1 MRKPAKK
8 YVSPYPKAYSFNPK
22 NLVREKSVTS
32 QKNFLEDTII
42 YGEDDALPLRI
53 AQAVDESPA
62 TTACI
67 GTVAQFI
74 KGAGFSNAD
83 LMNIKVDQYG
93 TTLWDFHCQI
103 SDYMALFE
111 GFAVNF
117 KYDFEGKITNAYVL
131 PFESVRF
138 VKSND
143 RNIRYMKYNP
153 YFGTQEYKRDF
164 TITYHAFNPV
174 TIQDEIHEEGI
185 NYNGQVYYYGAT
197 RPLYKFYPVPRY
209 WSGKKWIYVDGK
221 IQEFH
226 AENLDN
232 GFFQSV
238 LMNVIGDPNQPSKNP
253 KYQEIYT
260 DENGVKRSRSTKTV
274 GEEFNE
280 QMGEAFSG
288 SKKAGT
294 ALVQWSLNSDT
305 STKIQSFPT
314 NQNFDILSGTLSD
327 AIRGITMATEVPA
340 VLANL
345 PQQQSSLG
353 SDGASIQ
360 KAIELMQS
368 RVAAKQAKLESFY
381 NEVLLPMM
389 GYNVEV
395 NIVNYNPVSTE
406 VNIQDKFWNEL
417 SKKEKL
423 DFVANNVPGVTLQPA
438 TEAEATTERS
448 LVEIIGTGGTQALL
462 NIIQLYGDGTLTE
475 AQASNTIQLLFG
487 LSAAEA
493 MRMLRKTDLGQP
505 EPVQAQEIK
514 TNDALKNLT
523 GRQLQGIQ
531 RIVRKFNKE
540 ELTFDQAAQLL
551 KQGFGFTDED
561 VNAWLITPE
570 EA

>member
-1 MRKPAKK
+1 MRKPKKK
-8 YVSPYPKAYSFNPK
+8 YVSPFPKAYQFGPK
-22 NLVREKSVTS
+22 NLVREKSVQS
-32 QKNFLEDTII
+32 QKNWNEDTII

-67 GTVAQFI
+67 NTVSQFI
-74 KGAGFSNAD
+74 KGSQFSDPA
-83 LMNIKVDQYG
+83 LMKLKVDQYG
-93 TTLWDFHCQI
+93 TTLWDLHNQI

-117 KYDFEGKITNAYVL
+117 KYDFQGTITNAYVI
-131 PFESVRF
+131 PFENVRF
-138 VKSND
+138 VKSD
-143 RNIRYMKYNP
+143 SREISLFKYNP
-153 YFGTQEYKRDF
+153 YFGTREYKKDM
-164 TITYHAFNPV
+164 TITYHAFNPKSILNE
-174 TIQDEIHEEGI
+174 IQTEGI
-185 NYNGQVYYYGAT
+185 NYNGQVYYYGST
-197 RPLYKFYPVPRY
+197 RPMYKFYPVPRF

-260 DENGVKRSRSTKTV
+260 DEAGVKRTRSTTTV

-280 QMGEAFSG
+280 QMSEAFSG

-294 ALVQWSLNSDT
+294 ALVQWSLNADT
-305 STKIQSFPT
+305 STKIQAFPT
-314 NQNFDILSGTLSD
+314 NSNFDILSGTLSD

-353 SDGASIQ
+353 SDGNSIQ

-368 RVAAKQAKLESFY
+368 RVAPKQRKLEQFY

-389 GYNVEV
+389 GYAGEVE
-395 NIVNYNPVSTE
+395 IVNYSPVSQE
-406 VNIQDKFWNEL
+406 IKVEDKFWEIL
-417 SKKEKL
+417 PDTAKIEYVKKNIPGFANLE
-423 DFVANNVPGVTLQPA
+423 FTPVAV
-438 TEAEATTERS
+438 
-448 LVEIIGTGGTQALL
+448 
-462 NIIQLYGDGTLTE
+462 
-475 AQASNTIQLLFG
+475 ASNAQTN
-487 LSAAEA
+487 
-493 MRMLRKTDLGQP
+493 
-505 EPVQAQEIK
+505 EPVV
-514 TNDALKNLT
+514 NDSLKNLT

-531 RIVRKFNKE
+531 RIVRKYNKE
-540 ELTFDQAAQLL
+540 ELSFEQASQLL
-551 KQGFGFTDED
+551 KSGFGFSDEE
-561 VNAWLITPE
+561 VNAWIVTPE
-570 EA
+570 E

>member
-1 MRKPAKK
+1 MRKPKK
-8 YVSPYPKAYSFNPK
+8 RYVSPFPTSYSLTPKA
-22 NLVREKSVTS
+22 LVREKSVSS
-32 QKNFLEDTII
+32 QKNWNENTII

-67 GTVAQFI
+67 NTISQFI
-74 KGAGFSNAD
+74 KGSRFSD
-83 LMNIKVDQYG
+83 ESLMKLKVDQFG
-93 TTLWDFHCQI
+93 TTLWDFHNQL

-117 KYDFEGKITNAYVL
+117 KYDFEGKITNAYTL
-131 PFESVRF
+131 PFESIRF
-138 VKSND
+138 VKSET
-143 RNIRYMKYNP
+143 REISLFKYNP
-153 YFGTQEYKRDF
+153 YFGTKEYQKDM
-164 TITYHAFNPV
+164 TTTYHAFNPK
-174 TIQDEIHEEGI
+174 TILNEISTEGI
-185 NYNGQVYYYGAT
+185 SYNGQVYYYGIT
-197 RPLYKFYPVPRY
+197 RPMYKFYPVPRF

-253 KYQEIYT
+253 KYQEVYT
-260 DENGVKRSRSTKTV
+260 DEAGLKRSRSTKTV

-280 QMGEAFSG
+280 QMSEAFSG
-288 SKKAGT
+288 SRKAGT
-294 ALVQWSLNSDT
+294 ALVQWSLNTDT
-305 STKIQSFPT
+305 STKIQAFPS
-314 NQNFDILSGTLSD
+314 NNNFDILSGTLSD

-353 SDGASIQ
+353 SDGNSIQ

-368 RVAAKQAKLESFY
+368 RVAPRQRKLEQFY

-389 GYNVEV
+389 GYQAEV
-395 NIVNYNPVSTE
+395 KIVNYVPVSQE
-406 VNIQDKFWNEL
+406 IKIEDKFWEIL
-417 SKKEKL
+417 PDTAKIE
-423 DFVANNVPGVTLQPA
+423 FVKQNVPGFSTLEIQPVLA
-438 TEAEATTERS
+438 QSGTDVKLNDS
-448 LVEIIGTGGTQALL
+448 LT
-462 NIIQLYGDGTLTE
+462 
-475 AQASNTIQLLFG
+475 
-487 LSAAEA
+487 
-493 MRMLRKTDLGQP
+493 
-505 EPVQAQEIK
+505 
-514 TNDALKNLT
+514 NLT

-540 ELTFDQAAQLL
+540 ELSFEQASQLL
-551 KQGFGFTDED
+551 KNGFGFTDND
-561 VNAWLITPE
+561 VNAWLVTPE